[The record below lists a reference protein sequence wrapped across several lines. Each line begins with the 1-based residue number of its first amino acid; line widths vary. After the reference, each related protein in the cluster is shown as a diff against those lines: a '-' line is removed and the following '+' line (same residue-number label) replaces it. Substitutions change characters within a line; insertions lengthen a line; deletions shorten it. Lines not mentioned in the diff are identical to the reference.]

1 LRACLHI
8 HLGIPVRVIE
18 NYLVGCLQVHTL
30 SSRARGEKEEELVR
44 VLLLKVVYLLL
55 TFGSH
60 RLPVDTAEGVVAK
73 DAVVLGDIPRGK
85 KSQYIYLHFYFCLS
99 VFIYFQIFFGQGV
112 VTTEEVV

>member
-30 SSRARGEKEEELVR
+30 SSP
-44 VLLLKVVYLLL
+44 
-55 TFGSH
+55 H